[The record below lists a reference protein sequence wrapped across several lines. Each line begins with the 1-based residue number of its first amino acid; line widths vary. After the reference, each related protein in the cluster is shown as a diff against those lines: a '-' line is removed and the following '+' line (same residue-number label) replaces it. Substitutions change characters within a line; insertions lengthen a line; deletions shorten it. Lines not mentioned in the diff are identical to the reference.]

1 MKGFCNLLPSLI
13 AIYWYLEVVKVGK
26 NLSFS
31 DFSDISTVRNK
42 KIATFVE
49 SYLKI
54 PGYTWADIY
63 FGNQKDAKDHLYTN
77 FMS

>member
-1 MKGFCNLLPSLI
+1 M
-13 AIYWYLEVVKVGK
+13 VKVSK

-31 DFSDISTVRNK
+31 DFSDISTVTNK

-63 FGNQKDAKDHLYTN
+63 FGNQGDATDNLYTS
-77 FMS
+77 FMSY